1 MAGST
6 TLTNQQ
12 AVPHPVCLEQ
22 IQRIASSNTFHSAAT
37 LQTLLRF
44 LATKALADHPEEVK
58 EYTIGIEALGRRQNF
73 DPKVDPIVRVQVYRL
88 RQKLR
93 EYYNSEGSGDAVVVE
108 IPKGHYLPRFEAGS
122 VAAGAHRSLP
132 SSSPEPEPHA
142 ALPLSLGTPA
152 PRFSAAAVGVLLLL
166 LLLVS
171 AAGAWT
177 YLHRTQVQA
186 RTLQSPQEVA
196 NSSDPVKAFWAPFLR
211 EDSSP
216 IIAYADAMFLVDRA
230 GDLFRFRRGAAD
242 DRGIPVDPHITQQY
256 ASNAALAPHAGPLYY
271 ENGYT
276 GTGELRA
283 MAMLVALFTEMGAT
297 PRVES
302 SYDISTDDLKQ
313 HNAILLGS
321 SFQNIAVAQLPPLGD
336 FRFRDFLSAEGPWG
350 GLILNTR
357 PRPNEAP
364 SYSTV
369 RDPATQMLEADYALI
384 WFTPGVVTGHEIIGL
399 GGLDTTGTA
408 GAALLVTSKSG
419 IEKLLKALSEV
430 DAVPPSRGLPPFQAL
445 VRVDLE
451 KGYQVLD
458 SRIVAVHPYN
468 ASPQAPAGS
477 TASVKK

>member
-6 TLTNQQ
+6 PLTKQEFLSH
-12 AVPHPVCLEQ
+12 ALCLEQ
-22 IQRIASSNTFHSAAT
+22 IQRIESSKTFHGATT

-44 LATKALADHPEEVK
+44 LATEALADHPREVK

-93 EYYNSEGSGDAVVVE
+93 EYYDSEGSADAVLVG
-108 IPKGHYLPRFEAGS
+108 IPKGHYVPRFEAGS
-122 VAAGAHRSLP
+122 VPAGAPRSLP
-132 SSSPEPEPHA
+132 SAGPESHRDA
-142 ALPLSLGTPA
+142 AMPPPGTPA
-152 PRFSAAAVGVLLLL
+152 SHFSAIAAGVLLLL
-166 LLLVS
+166 VVTTV
-171 AAGAWT
+171 AGAWT
-177 YLHRTQVQA
+177 YLHRRPVQA
-186 RTLQSPQEVA
+186 LTVTPPQEAA

-242 DRGIPVDPHITQQY
+242 DRGVPVDPHITQQY
-256 ASNAALAPHAGPLYY
+256 ASGAALTPQTGPLYY

-283 MAMLVALFTEMGAT
+283 IAMLVALFTQMGAT

-302 SYDISTDDLKQ
+302 SYDLSTDDLKQ

-321 SFQNIAVAQLPPLGD
+321 SFQNTAVAQLPPLGD
-336 FRFRDFLSAEGPWG
+336 FRFVDFLSVNGPWG
-350 GLILNTR
+350 GHILDTH
-357 PRPNEAP
+357 PRPNEEP

-369 RDPATQMLEADYALI
+369 RDPATHMLEADYALI
-384 WFTPGVVTGHEIIGL
+384 WFQPGVVTGHEIIGL

-408 GAALLVTSKSG
+408 GAALLVTSKG
-419 IEKLLKALSEV
+419 GVDKLLKTLSAI
-430 DAVPPSRGLPPFQAL
+430 DAAPLSRRLPPFQAL

-458 SRIVAVHPYN
+458 SQIIAVHTYN
-468 ASPQAPAGS
+468 AGLQASARAPAQGR
-477 TASVKK
+477 K